1 MPIDSISLRLTIR
14 RIVAATLLVAAPV
27 GASAQSTGNSGDSTT
42 ARKPFA
48 ALSASASALRDSIVS
63 LARAQIGFKY
73 VRGGQTPERGFDC
86 SGLVRYLMSALSV
99 QLPRTAREQA
109 HAGTAVPKDRER
121 MRPGDLLT
129 FGKGTRITHIG
140 IYLGDGRFVHAS
152 TSKGRVIESSLDRKG
167 SSLLRKWTGVR
178 RLDLATADTSTDG
191 SRQ

>member
-1 MPIDSISLRLTIR
+1 VPIASSPLRLTICR
-14 RIVAATLLVAAPV
+14 LAAATFLVAAPV
-27 GASAQSTGNSGDSTT
+27 GASAQGSGTSSDST
-42 ARKPFA
+42 APKKPFA
-48 ALSASASALRDSIVS
+48 SLSASASAIRDSIVA
-63 LARAQIGFKY
+63 LARAQIGFRY

-109 HAGTAVPKDRER
+109 RVGTAVPKDREH

-129 FGKGTRITHIG
+129 FGKGSRIAHIG

-167 SSLLRKWTGVR
+167 SSLIRKWSGVR
-178 RLDLATADTSTDG
+178 RLQLAQADSSG
-191 SRQ
+191 AAEH